1 MDHRVSGDN
10 RIHYH
15 GHHLYAVSFTG
26 LSWGN
31 PVCRSDQ
38 TQQVGI
44 HSSLTVSWSR
54 LMVGRSSCGGRVS
67 VIFSGGPDH
76 KPIRA
81 QTWMRLTN
89 QEGLVYSTVTLL
101 YCTVVRGNVM
111 LCFTPGQDDQPE
123 EDFHQDQA
131 KITPCHHVWV
141 EKYSVFPSWTELTLA
156 QQQTDHD
163 KINCHINV

>member
-31 PVCRSDQ
+31 PVCRSGQ

-123 EDFHQDQA
+123 EDFHQDQEPRSLPVIMFGWRNIQFSLRGLNSHWHNR
-131 KITPCHHVWV
+131 K
-141 EKYSVFPSWTELTLA
+141 
-156 QQQTDHD
+156 QTMI
-163 KINCHINV
+163 K